1 MSFEPIIEEADHFD
15 ACIKVIGVG
24 GGGGNAVE
32 HMIENHATGI
42 TFIAAN
48 TDKQALS
55 RSRADI
61 VIPLGKTGLGAGA
74 KPEVGAMAAQEA
86 TDKIREALEG
96 THLLFITAGM
106 GGGTGTGAAP
116 VIAEIAKELGIL
128 TVAVVT
134 KPFEFE
140 GTRRMRQA
148 QAGIENLKDKV
159 DSLIVILNDKLED
172 EVGGAATMV
181 DCFAAADDVLY
192 KACNGIAEI
201 IHTPGIINVD
211 FEDLRTVMS
220 ERGTAMMGT
229 ATAAGPD
236 RAREAAEKAIAC
248 PLLEG
253 ANLQGARGLLVY
265 VTASSDTMSQPEIRQ
280 VMAVMKN
287 FVSRDAQTIIGT
299 AFDDSM
305 NDALRVTV
313 VATGLDDPHEPGQ
326 QPQQVPGLQA
336 GLYQPPQ
343 RATTFVSAPVFT
355 SQPLQQP
362 AYPHP
367 QAAAP
372 QAPAFAQPQAPVYAQ
387 PVQQA
392 AQPVAQPQMQPQPAM
407 APQHLQPAPQPQQP
421 LDPYGRATAPKAE
434 DAKAAPFVAVPTF
447 LRGTR

>member
-1 MSFEPIIEEADHFD
+1 MSFEPIIEETEHFD

-32 HMIENHATGI
+32 HMIDNHATGI

-116 VIAEIAKELGIL
+116 VIAEVAKELGIL

-140 GTRRMRQA
+140 GSRRMRQA

-229 ATAAGPD
+229 ATATGPD

-265 VTASSDTMSQPEIRQ
+265 VTASSETMSQPEIRQ
-280 VMAVMKN
+280 VMSVMKN
-287 FVSRDAQTIIGT
+287 FVSRDAQMIIGT

-305 NDALRVTV
+305 GDGLRVTV
-313 VATGLDDPHEPGQ
+313 VATGLDDPQEGHPGTFGNQ
-326 QPQQVPGLQA
+326 GMAPIYQAAPQPKPAPQQIF
-336 GLYQPPQ
+336 
-343 RATTFVSAPVFT
+343 TSAPTFT
-355 SQPLQQP
+355 QPS
-362 AYPHP
+362 Y
-367 QAAAP
+367 AAP
-372 QAPAFAQPQAPVYAQ
+372 QAPVYQQPAAPVYQQ
-387 PVQQA
+387 PVHQA
-392 AQPVAQPQMQPQPAM
+392 APQAAVPQQPA
-407 APQHLQPAPQPQQP
+407 QPAPQPQQP
-421 LDPYGRATAPKAE
+421 LTDPYGRPVAPKAE
-434 DAKAAPFVAVPTF
+434 ETKTAPFVAVPTF
-447 LRGTR
+447 LRGQN

>member
-1 MSFEPIIEEADHFD
+1 MSFSMVQEQPGTFN

-32 HMIENHATGI
+32 HMIDKEAQGI

-48 TDKQALS
+48 TDQQALN
-55 RSRADI
+55 RSRANI

-86 TDKIREALEG
+86 SDKIREALEG

-116 VIAEIAKELGIL
+116 VIANIAKELGIL

-140 GTRRMRQA
+140 GSRRMRQA

-159 DSLIVILNDKLED
+159 DSLIVILNDKLEE
-172 EVGGAATMV
+172 EVGDDATMLE
-181 DCFAAADDVLY
+181 CFAAADDVLY

-201 IHTPGIINVD
+201 IHTPGLINVD

-229 ATAAGPD
+229 ATASGPD

-265 VTASSDTMSQPEIRQ
+265 VTASAETMSQGEVRQ
-280 VMAVMKN
+280 VMSIMKN
-287 FVSRDAQTIIGT
+287 FVSKDAQQIIGT
-299 AFDDSM
+299 AFDNTMGDE
-305 NDALRVTV
+305 LRVTV
-313 VATGLDDPHEPGQ
+313 VATGLDQPLDVQTADVSKPNVFSHRDAVQSDIPSFGAQRPMTHPEPEPEPAPRP
-326 QPQQVPGLQA
+326 QPQRQRPQVP
-336 GLYQPPQ
+336 
-343 RATTFVSAPVFT
+343 RFT
-355 SQPLQQP
+355 QGFSTASVVP
-362 AYPHP
+362 
-367 QAAAP
+367 
-372 QAPAFAQPQAPVYAQ
+372 
-387 PVQQA
+387 
-392 AQPVAQPQMQPQPAM
+392 PQPASVAREENDEAAQGGD
-407 APQHLQPAPQPQQP
+407 APQIINVPAFIRH
-421 LDPYGRATAPKAE
+421 GNK
-434 DAKAAPFVAVPTF
+434 
-447 LRGTR
+447 

>member
-1 MSFEPIIEEADHFD
+1 MSFEAITEQPNHFD

-32 HMIENHATGI
+32 HMIDNQAQGI

-55 RSRADI
+55 RSRANI

-86 TDKIREALEG
+86 ADKIREALEG

-140 GTRRMRQA
+140 GSRRMRQA

-172 EVGGAATMV
+172 EVGGQATMV

-229 ATAAGPD
+229 ATASGPD
-236 RAREAAEKAIAC
+236 CAREAAEKAIAC

-265 VTASSDTMSQPEIRQ
+265 VTASAETMTNPEIRE
-280 VMAVMKN
+280 VMSVMKN
-287 FVSRDAQTIIGT
+287 FVSRDANQIIGT
-299 AFDDSM
+299 AFD
-305 NDALRVTV
+305 NDMGDELRVTV
-313 VATGLDDPHEPGQ
+313 VATGLDDDTGRHTPEAGQAVWVAAFTAEVPRSSRSLRSARPLRSRLCLRRRFSRRSVTATRSPCASSQSAPAAQPQFAPQTNDPALQ
-326 QPQQVPGLQA
+326 QPQTV
-336 GLYQPPQ
+336 
-343 RATTFVSAPVFT
+343 
-355 SQPLQQP
+355 
-362 AYPHP
+362 H
-367 QAAAP
+367 
-372 QAPAFAQPQAPVYAQ
+372 
-387 PVQQA
+387 
-392 AQPVAQPQMQPQPAM
+392 
-407 APQHLQPAPQPQQP
+407 QPAPQPQQHLSDDWPARRRRISRSKVRFPPRP
-421 LDPYGRATAPKAE
+421 L
-434 DAKAAPFVAVPTF
+434 
-447 LRGTR
+447 

>member
-1 MSFEPIIEEADHFD
+1 MSFEAITEQPNHFD

-32 HMIENHATGI
+32 HMIDNQAQGI

-55 RSRADI
+55 RSRANI

-86 TDKIREALEG
+86 ADKIREALEG

-140 GTRRMRQA
+140 GSRRMRQA

-172 EVGGAATMV
+172 EVGGQATMV

-229 ATAAGPD
+229 ATASGPD

-265 VTASSDTMSQPEIRQ
+265 VTASAETMTNPEIRE
-280 VMAVMKN
+280 VMSVMKN
-287 FVSRDAQTIIGT
+287 FVSRDANQIIGT
-299 AFDDSM
+299 AFD
-305 NDALRVTV
+305 NDMGDELRVTV
-313 VATGLDDPHEPGQ
+313 VATGLDDDTGRHTPEAGQGGLGSSIYGRGPQVFSQPAFGQAPAQQAVPQAPIQQTFGYGYTQPMREPQSAPAAQPQFAPQTNDPALQ
-326 QPQQVPGLQA
+326 QPQTV
-336 GLYQPPQ
+336 
-343 RATTFVSAPVFT
+343 
-355 SQPLQQP
+355 
-362 AYPHP
+362 H
-367 QAAAP
+367 
-372 QAPAFAQPQAPVYAQ
+372 
-387 PVQQA
+387 
-392 AQPVAQPQMQPQPAM
+392 
-407 APQHLQPAPQPQQP
+407 QPAPQPQQH
-421 LDPYGRATAPKAE
+421 LSDDWARTAPQDKPQQSE
-434 DAKAAPFVAVPTF
+434 VSAAPFVSVPTF
-447 LRGTR
+447 IRHR

>member
-1 MSFEPIIEEADHFD
+1 MSFEAITEQPNHFD

-32 HMIENHATGI
+32 HMIDNQAQGI

-55 RSRADI
+55 RSRANI

-86 TDKIREALEG
+86 ADKIREALEG

-116 VIAEIAKELGIL
+116 VIAEIAKEL
-128 TVAVVT
+128 
-134 KPFEFE
+134 FEFE
-140 GTRRMRQA
+140 GSRRMRQA

-172 EVGGAATMV
+172 EVGGQATMV

-229 ATAAGPD
+229 ATASGPD

-265 VTASSDTMSQPEIRQ
+265 VTASAETMTNPEIRE
-280 VMAVMKN
+280 VMSVMKN
-287 FVSRDAQTIIGT
+287 FVSRDANQIIGT
-299 AFDDSM
+299 AFD
-305 NDALRVTV
+305 NDMGDELRVTV
-313 VATGLDDPHEPGQ
+313 VATGLDDDTGRHTPEAGQGGLGSSIYGRGPQVFSQPAFGQAPAQQAVPQAPIQQTFGYGYTQPVREPQSAPAAQPQFAPQTNDPALQ
-326 QPQQVPGLQA
+326 QPQTV
-336 GLYQPPQ
+336 
-343 RATTFVSAPVFT
+343 
-355 SQPLQQP
+355 
-362 AYPHP
+362 H
-367 QAAAP
+367 
-372 QAPAFAQPQAPVYAQ
+372 
-387 PVQQA
+387 
-392 AQPVAQPQMQPQPAM
+392 
-407 APQHLQPAPQPQQP
+407 QPAPQPQQH
-421 LDPYGRATAPKAE
+421 LSDDWARTAPQDKPQQSEAS
-434 DAKAAPFVAVPTF
+434 ATPFVSVPTF
-447 LRGTR
+447 IRHR

>member
-229 ATAAGPD
+229 ATATGPD

-299 AFDDSM
+299 AFDDTM

-313 VATGLDDPHEPGQ
+313 VATGLDDPHELGQ
-326 QPQQVPGLQA
+326 QPPQQQAPGMPGIYQA
-336 GLYQPPQ
+336 Q
-343 RATTFVSAPVFT
+343 RHTPFASTPGFT

-362 AYPHP
+362 AYP

-387 PVQQA
+387 PVQQT
-392 AQPVAQPQMQPQPAM
+392 VQPQPAM

-447 LRGTR
+447 LRGGSR